1 MLDSRYFQ
9 EGVEELKMGLRKRS
23 GGDELVAQ
31 VAQLSQSRKE
41 LILAADALKANRNA
55 VSQEIA
61 KLKAQAKSNPQAA
74 QEADQKVLA
83 MRAVGE
89 EIKAMDEK
97 LRLVEE
103 QYQALTL
110 RIPNLPHSSVPV
122 GKSSDENFEVRR
134 WGKPTELSFDPKSH
148 VDLGE
153 HLKIIDFER
162 AGKMSGARF
171 ALYRGAGARLER
183 ALIQFMLD
191 LHTSEHGYQEVIP
204 PFMVS
209 RDAMTGTGQL
219 PKFEEDLFKT
229 HVADRELFLI
239 PTSEVPLTN
248 MYREEIIE
256 AGALPYYLTAYSPC
270 FRSEAGSYGKDTRGL
285 IRLHQFQKVE
295 LVKIVEPDQ
304 SYEELEK
311 MVQNAEKV
319 LQLLELP
326 YRVLLLCSGDMGF
339 SATKTYDLEV
349 WLPSQN
355 TYREISS
362 CSNCED
368 FQARRAQIRYRPEPQ
383 AKPKLAHTLNG
394 SGLAV
399 GRTFVAI
406 LENCQ
411 DQNGNIRIPR
421 VLHRYLEGAPGFTRR
436 GDDLYILAQV

>member
-23 GGDELVAQ
+23 GGEELVEQ

-41 LILAADALKANRNA
+41 LILATDALKANRNA

-61 KLKAQAKSNPQAA
+61 KLKAQAKTNPQAA

-83 MRAVGE
+83 MRAAGD
-89 EIKAMDEK
+89 EIKTMDEK

-122 GKSSDENFEVRR
+122 GKSSEENVEVRR

-256 AGALPYYLTAYSPC
+256 SGALPYYLTAYSPC

-406 LENCQ
+406 LENYQ

>member
-1 MLDSRYFQ
+1 M
-9 EGVEELKMGLRKRS
+9 
-23 GGDELVAQ
+23 VAQ
-31 VAQLSQSRKE
+31 VAQLSHSRKE
-41 LILAADALKANRNA
+41 LILATDALKANRNA

-83 MRAVGE
+83 MRAVGD

-122 GKSSDENFEVRR
+122 GKSSEENVEVRR

-295 LVKIVEPDQ
+295 LVKIVEPDH

-368 FQARRAQIRYRPEPQ
+368 FQARRAQIRYRSEPQ

-406 LENCQ
+406 LENYQ

-421 VLHRYLEGAPGFTRR
+421 ALHRYLEGAPGFTRR
-436 GDDLYILAQV
+436 GDDLSILAQV